1 MVSNSQCK
9 IDQSPLT
16 IELTVHEQNRQTD
29 MTKNNYVAIM
39 AGGIGSRFWPM
50 SRTDFPK
57 QFLDILNTGR
67 TLIQSTYD
75 RFALFIPKEHIYIV
89 TTDQYKDIVA
99 EQLPDL
105 PVGNILCEPSRKNT
119 APCIAYIAYKL
130 LQINPNANLICA
142 PADHIILEPE
152 NFKKTCLQALHFTS
166 NIKALV
172 TLGIKPTHP
181 NTGYGY
187 IQYDQLAVSEN
198 VYKVKTFTE
207 KPDKE
212 LAKTFISSGDFLW
225 NAGIFVWQIKNI
237 IRAFEI
243 FLPEMHEV
251 FDAERNSFNTPAE
264 KEAIE
269 RIYPLCVNISIDYGV
284 MEKADNVYIIPS
296 SFGWSD
302 LGTWASA
309 YDNLEKDYLDNAVA
323 GSNVMIIDATKNIIH
338 ADNKK
343 LILIQ
348 GLDDYIVVDTA
359 DVLLICKKDKEQA
372 IKEYVAEVKRNK
384 GDRFL

>member
-1 MVSNSQCK
+1 MNK
-9 IDQSPLT
+9 
-16 IELTVHEQNRQTD
+16 H
-29 MTKNNYVAIM
+29 NYVAIM

-50 SRTDFPK
+50 SRTNYPK

-67 TLIQSTYD
+67 TLIQGTFD
-75 RFALFIPKEHIYIV
+75 RFALFILKENIYVV
-89 TTDQYKDIVA
+89 TSEQYRDIVA
-99 EQLPDL
+99 AQLPEL
-105 PVGNILCEPSRKNT
+105 PPENILCEPSRKNT
-119 APCIAYIAYKL
+119 APCIAYISYKL
-130 LQINPNANLICA
+130 LAADPEANLICA
-142 PADHIILEPE
+142 PADHIILEPD
-152 NFKKTCLQALHFTS
+152 NFKKICREALHFTS
-166 NIKALV
+166 HIKGLV

-187 IQYDQLAVSEN
+187 IQHEQHTVSEN

-225 NAGIFVWQIKNI
+225 NAGIFVWQVKNI
-237 IRAFEI
+237 VHAFEK
-243 FLPEMHEV
+243 FLPEMHEL
-251 FDAERNSFNTPAE
+251 FDGE
-264 KEAIE
+264 KANLITTDEKAAID
-269 RIYPLCVNISIDYGV
+269 RIYPQCTNISIDYGI

-309 YDNLEKDYLDNAVA
+309 FDNLEKDYLDNAVA
-323 GSNVMIIDATKNIIH
+323 GHNVMVIDATRNMVH

-343 LILIQ
+343 LLVLQ
-348 GLDDYIVVDTA
+348 GLDDFIVVDTP

-384 GDRFL
+384 GDKFL